1 MYVYVMLCHVMLCC
15 AFVPLATSVFRLPLS
30 RCSSCTCT
38 SALGLGVAIPTLHYG
53 VHYTTHHYFVQDR
66 ERRRCCAALFRSKAC
81 CLPRYVLRT
90 VCRRS
95 PDEKRNHVNRLLI
108 SLVRSTPYR
117 MEPEKAGAKN
127 TYPQLLQSHVWL
139 VCKSIFCSYTPGHQQ
154 REKKG

>member
-1 MYVYVMLCHVMLCC
+1 MFMLCYVMLCC

-53 VHYTTHHYFVQDR
+53 VHYNNITTSDSTDR
-66 ERRRCCAALFRSKAC
+66 EEKMLCCTIQKQGL
-81 CLPRYVLRT
+81 LPAQVGSPYST

-95 PDEKRNHVNRLLI
+95 PDEKRNHVNLLLI

-139 VCKSIFCSYTPGHQQ
+139 VCKSIF
-154 REKKG
+154 